1 MIACVAT
8 PLRGP
13 VSMSLPFTAASAGEV
28 RRALEG
34 WLTHHGYA
42 DGVVDD
48 ARLVVT
54 ELIGNAIRHASPLP
68 NGTLLVR
75 WRLEG
80 GRLLL
85 TVCDGG
91 GATVPTRIK
100 SGPDAVGGRGLAI
113 VEALSASWWVERTL
127 QACAVHVWIDV
138 D

>member
-1 MIACVAT
+1 MSACLAT

-13 VSMSLPFTAASAGEV
+13 VSMNLPFAAASAGEV
-28 RRALEG
+28 RRALES
-34 WLTHHGYA
+34 WLTHHGYD

-48 ARLVVT
+48 ARLVLS
-54 ELIGNAIRHASPLP
+54 ELVGNAIRHATPLL
-68 NGTLLVR
+68 NGTLLIR

-91 GATVPTRIK
+91 GVTAPTRLDAR
-100 SGPDAVGGRGLAI
+100 PDALGGRGLTI
-113 VEALSASWWVERTL
+113 VEALSSSWWVERTR
-127 QACAVHVWIDV
+127 QVSAVHVWMDL